1 MGSGNEYQR
10 AKEMKSTGGFFLLPL
25 EYPKPYQIN
34 DALDVENANVAELKH
49 WELVPYNAMFLQKE
63 NVDFAFTMNKLKD
76 KSSFLG
82 KIRELYKNGLSKE
95 AILKSLTENPAKIV
109 KSEATLGNLR
119 KEVMPISYYLQKI
132 YSAKMPFYRKI
143 GWQVKNFVVN
153 KLLDQDIRGCINS
166 PSTIRTMI

>member
-49 WELVPYNAMFLQKE
+49 WELAPYNAIFLQKE

-76 KSSFLG
+76 KSSFLE

-95 AILKSLTENPAKIV
+95 AILKSLTESPAKIV
-109 KSEATLGNLR
+109 KSETTLGNLR
-119 KEVMPISYYLQKI
+119 KGSYANFLLFTEDLFSKDAVLQENWV
-132 YSAKMPFYRKI
+132 A
-143 GWQVKNFVVN
+143 GKNFVVN
-153 KLLDQDIRGCINS
+153 KLLDQDITT
-166 PSTIRTMI
+166 P